1 MKKHYE
7 AAKSSGKEGNGA
19 ASAQAAET
27 QPLKVRVML
36 VREGPAEKANIGSP
50 EDAFKLLRR
59 EVTGLDREQLW
70 RIDLDARHNVL
81 GYEVV
86 SVGTATASLVH
97 PREIFKGA
105 ILNSAVG
112 IVLAHN
118 HPSQDT
124 SPSPEDREV
133 TRRVSRAGE
142 LLGIPLVDHLVLS
155 DEKFYSFKQSCQL

>member
-7 AAKSSGKEGNGA
+7 NVKSSRKEGNDVSSTQEA
-19 ASAQAAET
+19 PS

-36 VREGPAEKANIGSP
+36 VREGPTEKAKIGNP
-50 EDAFKLLRR
+50 QDVVKLLGR
-59 EVTGLDREQLW
+59 EVRGLDRKQLW

-133 TRRVSRAGE
+133 TRRIQKAGD
-142 LLGIPLVDHLVLS
+142 LLGIPLVDHLILA
-155 DEKFYSFKQSCQL
+155 DEKFYSFKETGRL